1 MDAIPK
7 VAPNVLFLGFFFLPA
22 FWLLSHIYT
31 LLISLETNSSGTQ
44 QKPFTEFVI
53 SF

>member
-7 VAPNVLFLGFFFLPA
+7 VAPNFLLVFFLPD

-31 LLISLETNSSGTQ
+31 LLISLEKSNSSGTK
-44 QKPFTEFVI
+44 QKPFTECVI